1 MAHACLSAAGT
12 YAITPSAAVGLG
24 LSNYTIAYIDGT
36 LTVTGGRRPWV
47 PQPASG
53 GTVSLPVDEEDNLF
67 CSAGRTSS
75 LPANDNA
82 VSMPAC

>member
-1 MAHACLSAAGT
+1 MAHACRSAAGT
-12 YAITPSAAVGLG
+12 YAITPSAAGGLG

-36 LTVTGGRRPWV
+36 LTVTGGPRPWV
-47 PQPASG
+47 PQPAG
-53 GTVSLPVDEEDNLF
+53 GETASLPGENEDGLF
-67 CSAGRTSS
+67 CRADSPS